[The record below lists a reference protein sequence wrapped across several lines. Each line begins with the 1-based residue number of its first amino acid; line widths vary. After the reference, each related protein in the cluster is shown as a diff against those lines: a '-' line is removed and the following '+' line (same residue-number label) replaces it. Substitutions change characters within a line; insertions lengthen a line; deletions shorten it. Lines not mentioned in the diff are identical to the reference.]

1 MATGTAAPFGA
12 ILLEDAWGTG
22 IPIKYMVGLAG
33 IFLWLFLLHVLKKSS
48 LNFWR
53 FLVGSV
59 GAFLL
64 LLFFLEPV
72 LTQPL
77 ARIVALLASIPGKIG
92 GIYNAHYKYGVI
104 FVESGGSAISLKIDF
119 DCSGIIEIIAYLSLL
134 MFYRVYTVYERV
146 YVGVLGVI
154 AIVAANALRIIVI
167 CLFLYFGG
175 IGMYYTAHT
184 FVGRFVF
191 YGLSVLIYF
200 YVFTKPQ
207 IMKQK
212 VGSFRYGDD
221 K

>member
-64 LLFFLEPV
+64 LLVFLEPV

-119 DCSGIIEIIAYLSLL
+119 ECSGIIEIIAYLSLL